1 MPRTERLGTQGQVAI
16 RDPKLLISAPHP
28 IEIGLPKELRQ
39 SSALMTK
46 VTYYL
51 EVSSSWCFWAEPAWA
66 EIKKRFEGRVEFG
79 WKIAIMPSE
88 AYPVSKNQCEWF
100 YRRSG
105 SIMRSPF
112 MLNSG
117 WFEPE
122 IKQYLVPNYV
132 AEAGRDFGVN
142 DDRIRLALA
151 NAGLR
156 EGKKIGRWE
165 VAAPIAAQAAGLD
178 AAKLIARAQSPEVA
192 ARANR
197 STDEFHALQVNQRP
211 TFLIENCIGDRAVF
225 SGLAR
230 SNALAVAL
238 DELLAD
244 EAAYASWKAHFGD
257 VPAN

>member
-1 MPRTERLGTQGQVAI
+1 MA
-16 RDPKLLISAPHP
+16 
-28 IEIGLPKELRQ
+28 
-39 SSALMTK
+39 K

-51 EVSSSWCFWAEPAWA
+51 EVSSSWCYWAEPAWS
-66 EIKKRFEGRVEFG
+66 ELKHRYEGKVEFG
-79 WKIAIMPSE
+79 WKIAQMPPE
-88 AYPVSKNQCEWF
+88 GYPVSKSQCEWF

-117 WFEPE
+117 WWEPD
-122 IKQYLVPNYV
+122 IKQYDVPNLL

-151 NAGLR
+151 HAGMR
-156 EGKKIGRWE
+156 DGKKIGRWE

-178 AAKLIARAQSPEVA
+178 SAKFLARAQSPEVA
-192 ARANR
+192 ARAKA
-197 STDEFHALQVNQRP
+197 STDEFFAMQVNQRP
-211 TFLIENCIGDRAVF
+211 TFLITNNIGDRVVI

-230 SNALAVAL
+230 VNALATAL
-238 DELLAD
+238 DEILAD

-257 VPAN
+257 VPAR